1 MRLRPL
7 HVSRHAVGFAAA
19 RRTALWDLVR
29 MALLLAGVLV
39 LGAVLGVVM

>member
-7 HVSRHAVGFAAA
+7 HVSRHAVGFATA
-19 RRTALWDLVR
+19 RRDALWNAVR
-29 MALLLAGVLV
+29 MALVLAGVLV

>member
-19 RRTALWDLVR
+19 RRDALWDAVR
-29 MALLLAGVLV
+29 MVLLLAIVLV
-39 LGAVLGVVM
+39 LGAILGVVM